1 MRHLGDIK
9 GIGGYVIEP
18 VDVISG
24 GSPCQDL
31 SVAGKRA
38 GLEGERSS
46 LFLEQIRVTKELRES
61 DRKRGRTDELVR
73 PRYFIWENVPGAF
86 SSGKPKGS
94 DFQIALS
101 EIVKIADPTAPDVPL
116 PEGGRWTKQ
125 GYLYDEMGRWSVA
138 WKLHDAQYHGVPQ
151 RRKRLCVLADLN
163 GLTAA
168 EILFEPQLE
177 RTSESG
183 EPNSIVRY
191 LGRECRPEVLA
202 ECEGLQRNSEQSESQ
217 RQTIAGDTETGVG
230 ESD

>member
-9 GIGGYVIEP
+9 GIGGHVIEP

-86 SSGKPKGS
+86 SSGKPRGS

-138 WKLHDAQYHGVPQ
+138 WRVHNAMYHGVPQ

-177 RTSESG
+177 RTSENG

-191 LGRECRPEVLA
+191 LGRERRPEVQSV
-202 ECEGLQRNSEQSESQ
+202 EPSVSGDSEQSIEEGQGSS
-217 RQTIAGDTETGVG
+217 GDTS
-230 ESD
+230 EST

>member
-1 MRHLGDIK
+1 MTENVEGQMNLLDLG
-9 GIGGYVIEP
+9 
-18 VDVISG
+18 IS
-24 GSPCQDL
+24 
-31 SVAGKRA
+31 
-38 GLEGERSS
+38 
-46 LFLEQIRVTKELRES
+46 F
-61 DRKRGRTDELVR
+61 GRTCREHSVQ
-73 PRYFIWENVPGAF
+73 ENRKGQTSKSPSRK
-86 SSGKPKGS
+86 SSKSQTP
-94 DFQIALS
+94 
-101 EIVKIADPTAPDVPL
+101 PL
-116 PEGGRWTKQ
+116 PMCLCLRGGRWTKQ

-202 ECEGLQRNSEQSESQ
+202 ECQGLQRDSEQSESQ
-217 RQTIAGDTETGVG
+217 RQTIAGDTETGIG
-230 ESD
+230 ESE